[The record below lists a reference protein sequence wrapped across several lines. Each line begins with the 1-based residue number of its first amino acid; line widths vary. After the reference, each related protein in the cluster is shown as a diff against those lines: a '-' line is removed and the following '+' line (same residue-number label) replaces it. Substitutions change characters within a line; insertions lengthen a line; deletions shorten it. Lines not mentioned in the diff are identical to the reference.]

1 VRAVGRPVLQSPCPV
16 RGACHL
22 RVASRLAV
30 SPTTAGQT
38 AAAAGPT
45 DRLPAPLLVL
55 ASIVSVQVGS
65 AVARQLFDDLGAAGV
80 TLLRLVLS
88 ALVLLAVVRPGVRR
102 WTAAEWQAA
111 ALLGAA
117 MAAMNL
123 LFYLAIRTVPLGV
136 AVTVE
141 FLGPLLLA
149 LVQTRRALD
158 LAWCALAAAGVGLLG
173 LQTTSGV
180 PVTGLLL
187 AFAAGLFWAAY
198 ILASAHVGRVVP
210 GLGGLAVAL
219 AVGSLL
225 VLPFGVSGASA
236 VVARPGLLLAA
247 AAVALLSSV
256 LSYGLELVALRRVP
270 VRVFGILMSLE
281 PAAAALSGLLLLG
294 QELHAREVV
303 ALLLVSAASAGTTL
317 TRDGS
322 PALQPLE

>member
-1 VRAVGRPVLQSPCPV
+1 M
-16 RGACHL
+16 
-22 RVASRLAV
+22 
-30 SPTTAGQT
+30 
-38 AAAAGPT
+38 
-45 DRLPAPLLVL
+45 L

-80 TLLRLVLS
+80 TLLRLLLS
-88 ALVLLAVVRPGVRR
+88 ALLLLAVVRPRLR
-102 WTAAEWQAA
+102 SWSTPEWRAA

-149 LVQTRRALD
+149 VVQTRRALD
-158 LAWCALAAAGVGLLG
+158 LTWCALAAAGVGLLG
-173 LQTTSGV
+173 LQGTSGV
-180 PVTGLLL
+180 PVSGLLL
-187 AFAAGLFWAAY
+187 AFGAGLFWAMY
-198 ILASAHVGRVVP
+198 ILASAHVGQVVP

-219 AVGSLL
+219 AVAALL
-225 VLPFGVSGASA
+225 VLPAGAPGASA
-236 VVARPGLLLAA
+236 VVARPHLLLAA

-270 VRVFGILMSLE
+270 VRVFGVLMSLE
-281 PAAAALSGLLLLG
+281 PAAAAVSGLVLLG

-317 TRDGS
+317 TRS
-322 PALQPLE
+322 SAPALQPLS